1 MSAPLRRRTLALVP
15 VAVFLGVCAA
25 PPASA
30 QAPDGSDAPTGL
42 ERLRDP
48 QEPGKLR
55 LGAPDAPSGETPE
68 GPPEGTKKLGGDAP
82 NSPDAYTPG
91 RPQGDR
97 SSDPK
102 TIGGGTRVE
111 KGGSPLDDIR

>member
-1 MSAPLRRRTLALVP
+1 MSALSRRRSLALV
-15 VAVFLGVCAA
+15 AILLGVCAA
-25 PPASA
+25 PPGSA
-30 QAPDGSDAPTGL
+30 QPPGQGDAPSGL

-55 LGAPDAPSGETPE
+55 LGAPDEPSSESPE
-68 GPPEGTKKLGGDAP
+68 RPPEGTKKLGGDAP
-82 NSPDAYTPG
+82 NAPDAYTPG

>member
-1 MSAPLRRRTLALVP
+1 MSAPLRRRTLALF
-15 VAVFLGVCAA
+15 AVFLGVGSV

-30 QAPDGSDAPTGL
+30 QTPGEGEAPVGL

-48 QEPGKLR
+48 QEPGKLP
-55 LGAPDAPSGETPE
+55 LGGADAPSRETPE
-68 GPPEGTKKLGGDAP
+68 RPPEGTKKLGGEAP
-82 NSPDAYTPG
+82 NAPEAYTPG

-111 KGGSPLDDIR
+111 QGGGPLDDIR